1 MYICSDLVRF
11 VLPFPCF
18 ATTQN
23 IDLRTISQTRIYEQ
37 DSRYPVDEA
46 A

>member
-1 MYICSDLVRF
+1 MYICSGLVRF

-18 ATTQN
+18 AATQN
-23 IDLRTISQTRIYEQ
+23 IDLHITSQTRIYEQ

>member
-1 MYICSDLVRF
+1 MYICSGLVRF
-11 VLPFPCF
+11 VLSFLCF
-18 ATTQN
+18 AATQN
-23 IDLRTISQTRIYEQ
+23 IVLHIISQTRIYEQ